1 MTKDIDTFMPD
12 NLPTFTK
19 EDFMSTTPYEYLYST
34 KDVPFVMEIERRRL
48 QSMAE
53 SAGFKGFLTAWK
65 LYLQA
70 KQTQTGIKF
79 DNATLFTG
87 QELELFSG
95 EYICDD
101 GGVTIYKGGRELV
114 VCPHPIMPVER
125 LVNIDNDEE
134 RLRIAYKKGRTW
146 RDVIVPKST
155 IASSSAIIELSGRGV
170 VVNSENAK
178 ELSTYLLDIEQR
190 NYEEIPETR
199 SVSRLGWVGE
209 HGFSPYVE
217 DLTFDGEQSF
227 QHIFSAVT
235 SCGDYD
241 KWKDA
246 MLDWRKGSVACRLAL
261 AAGFASAILE
271 PCNLLPFFLH
281 FWGGTENGKAQPLD
295 TKIITPDG
303 YKLMGEISVGDFVIG
318 GDGKPHKVVGV
329 YPQGKKDIYK
339 ITFKDGTSTRCCKE
353 HLWNVTT
360 RTRRNHD
367 RGYTTLSLEEM
378 LKRPIKTQKGYTYR
392 IPVCKPVEYSSNPSL
407 PIPAYAIG
415 ALIGDGCLTLKK
427 NPSSRSR
434 NIYFSNTENDV
445 ITRLNDEISALD
457 VEFIRNQYTQCQYV
471 LRGNGKSV
479 FVKHVEDLGLN
490 CKSTNKFIP
499 EMYLFASVED
509 RKKLLAGLLDT
520 DGFVGHEK
528 HAVRYST
535 KSKKLSDDVKHLCQS
550 LGYRCTVI
558 EDGRGLFTLCLRTDS
573 KVYSSKKH
581 TSHKSDVK
589 RVRKEDKTSMA
600 IVSVK
605 PCGREVCQ
613 CIMLDSEEHTYLCD
627 DFIVTHNTVGL
638 MVAASIWANPKM
650 GEYCTTFNSTAVG
663 QEMMASF
670 LNSLPMCID
679 ELQIQASQGV
689 RDFDKI
695 IYQLTEGIGKTRGTK
710 TGGLQRQNT
719 WKCCFLT
726 SGEQPITT
734 GTSFG
739 GAINRIIEYECG
751 EKIYHDLVGLCQII
765 NHNYGFAGQEFVW
778 NLQQEGVL
786 QRVNEMQKEFY
797 RALLQTDS
805 TDKQAASVSAILTA
819 DTLATE
825 WIFKDGRAL
834 TVDDLI
840 GIMAKRDEVNANVRA
855 YEYVLELIERN
866 PTHFIPYNGDFSGE
880 LWGKHNPDHVAIFK
894 SVFDRELANAG
905 YNPTAFLA
913 WAKRA
918 GKIQTEGNR
927 RTKKVRFGDSSTN
940 CVCIVKESFVPD
952 LVDEDDILP

>member
-79 DNATLFTG
+79 DNATLFSG

-235 SCGDYD
+235 SCGDYE

-246 MLDWRKGSVACRLAL
+246 MLDWRKSSVACRLAL

-281 FWGGTENGKAQPLD
+281 FWGGTENGK
-295 TKIITPDG
+295 T
-303 YKLMGEISVGDFVIG
+303 V
-318 GDGKPHKVVGV
+318 
-329 YPQGKKDIYK
+329 
-339 ITFKDGTSTRCCKE
+339 
-353 HLWNVTT
+353 
-360 RTRRNHD
+360 
-367 RGYTTLSLEEM
+367 
-378 LKRPIKTQKGYTYR
+378 
-392 IPVCKPVEYSSNPSL
+392 
-407 PIPAYAIG
+407 AI
-415 ALIGDGCLTLKK
+415 
-427 NPSSRSR
+427 
-434 NIYFSNTENDV
+434 
-445 ITRLNDEISALD
+445 
-457 VEFIRNQYTQCQYV
+457 
-471 LRGNGKSV
+471 
-479 FVKHVEDLGLN
+479 
-490 CKSTNKFIP
+490 
-499 EMYLFASVED
+499 
-509 RKKLLAGLLDT
+509 
-520 DGFVGHEK
+520 
-528 HAVRYST
+528 
-535 KSKKLSDDVKHLCQS
+535 
-550 LGYRCTVI
+550 
-558 EDGRGLFTLCLRTDS
+558 
-573 KVYSSKKH
+573 
-581 TSHKSDVK
+581 
-589 RVRKEDKTSMA
+589 
-600 IVSVK
+600 
-605 PCGREVCQ
+605 
-613 CIMLDSEEHTYLCD
+613 
-627 DFIVTHNTVGL
+627 

-819 DTLATE
+819 DSLATE

-940 CVCIVKESFVPD
+940 CVCIVKESFVSD